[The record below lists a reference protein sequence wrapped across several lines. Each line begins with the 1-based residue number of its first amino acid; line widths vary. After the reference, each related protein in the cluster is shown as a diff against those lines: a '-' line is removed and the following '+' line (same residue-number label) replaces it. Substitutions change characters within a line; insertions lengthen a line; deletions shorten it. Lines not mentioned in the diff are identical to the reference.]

1 MVHTEFVV
9 DGLGHGLAQHGVR
22 VAALQTAVGRSRT
35 GRGAG
40 LLRRRRRLLTSC
52 FTSTSTIMLL
62 LVLLGRFVV
71 LLLLLLLVKLLL
83 VLLLLLLML
92 LMCLPR
98 AGQYVIVATAG

>member
-40 LLRRRRRLLTSC
+40 TGLRRRRRLLTGY

-71 LLLLLLLVKLLL
+71 LLLLLMKLLL
-83 VLLLLLLML
+83 VLLLLLLLML
-92 LMCLPR
+92 LMGLPR
-98 AGQYVIVATAG
+98 SGQYVIVATAA